1 MNIFLLDLDPKVSAR
16 YLCNEHVV
24 KMVLESGQ
32 MLSTAHQLE
41 SDYTDG
47 LYKAAHVNHPSTIWT
62 RESIGNYLW
71 HYEYFCC
78 MAEEYEERYGK
89 QHLTHLLLQSRLSI
103 PPEKITKKER
113 TPIPLCMPD
122 KYKQDDLVQA
132 YRSFYIGEKLKF
144 AHWSLPSKVP
154 HWIISTIRSNHAK
167 E

>member
-16 YLCNEHVV
+16 YLCNEHVC
-24 KMVLESGQ
+24 KMIVESAQ
-32 MLSTAHQLE
+32 MLSTAHRLL

-47 LYKAAHVNHPSTIWT
+47 LYKPAHINHPSTIWT
-62 RESIGNYLW
+62 RESIDNYRW
-71 HYEYFCC
+71 HYEYFCF

-89 QHLTHLLLQSRLSI
+89 THMTYLLLQSRLSL
-103 PPEKITKKER
+103 PPERIIKKER

-122 KYKQDDLVQA
+122 KYKQDDPVQA

-154 HWIISTIRSNHAK
+154 SWIISTIRSNHA
-167 E
+167 EE